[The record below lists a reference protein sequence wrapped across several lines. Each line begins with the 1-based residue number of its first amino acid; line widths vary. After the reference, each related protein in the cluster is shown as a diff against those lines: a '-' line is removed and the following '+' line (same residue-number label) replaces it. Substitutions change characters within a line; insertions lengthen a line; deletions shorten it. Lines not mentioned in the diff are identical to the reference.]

1 MCQWNSMTELCELC
15 EVLIFWLLEAA
26 TIFVVFIYRVPDI
39 LGSKGRIA
47 ALLLL
52 QFYKLFLLVSV

>member
-26 TIFVVFIYRVPDI
+26 TIFMVFIYRVPDI

-47 ALLLL
+47 AL
-52 QFYKLFLLVSV
+52 